1 MHWQRESSAHSLP
14 ALLTLFGTAD
24 IEIHLCLA
32 HAQLL
37 TVERVEAVETV
48 EKCKKCTQRG

>member
-1 MHWQRESSAHSLP
+1 MMYGQRENTLHSLP
-14 ALLTLFGTAD
+14 TLLTLFDTAD
-24 IEIHLCLA
+24 IGIHLCLA

-37 TVERVEAVETV
+37 TVETV

>member
-1 MHWQRESSAHSLP
+1 MMYGQRESALHSLS
-14 ALLTLFGTAD
+14 AVLTLFDTAD
-24 IEIHLCLA
+24 IGIHLWLA

-37 TVERVEAVETV
+37 TVKTV